1 MFLRFQ
7 WKKNRDYRNIL
18 DSKVQQGLMP
28 TTGQVRFEKYKK
40 EEQFK
45 FINSAKLYPAHL
57 KQNIFKCSAQI
68 QLRKKLMI
76 KCKKYWRRLEDWR

>member
-1 MFLRFQ
+1 
-7 WKKNRDYRNIL
+7 
-18 DSKVQQGLMP
+18 MP

-45 FINSAKLYPAHL
+45 FIRNSATLYPAHL

-76 KCKKYWRRLEDWR
+76 KCKKLIKIQGTGLNQYKGEDLNTVD

>member
-1 MFLRFQ
+1 
-7 WKKNRDYRNIL
+7 
-18 DSKVQQGLMP
+18 MP

-76 KCKKYWRRLEDWR
+76 KCKKY